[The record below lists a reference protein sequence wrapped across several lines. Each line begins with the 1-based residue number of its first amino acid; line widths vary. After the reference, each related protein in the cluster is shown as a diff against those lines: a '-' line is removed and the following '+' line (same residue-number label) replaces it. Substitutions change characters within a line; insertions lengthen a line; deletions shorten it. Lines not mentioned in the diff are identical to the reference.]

1 MDDNIEDS
9 NLQRYSFT
17 LPPNIVDKVNEF
29 AERLKMNRSMVMREA
44 LTNWLASQSSI
55 SDISGKGV
63 AVVSYIYNHHD
74 TRVLSELLDI
84 QHNFEN
90 IIGTSTHLHLSHTK
104 CFEIVICKG
113 EIGEIKQLSDK
124 IRSIK
129 GLTAFSEHIA
139 ID

>member
-1 MDDNIEDS
+1 MDDFTEDT

-17 LPPNIVDKVNEF
+17 LPPNIVEKVNEF
-29 AERLKMNRSMVMREA
+29 AERLKMNRSMIMREA
-44 LTNWLASQSSI
+44 LSSWLASQSSVT
-55 SDISGKGV
+55 DISGKGV

-74 TRVLSELLDI
+74 THVLSELLDI

-104 CFEIVICKG
+104 CFEIVLCKG
-113 EIGEIKQLSDK
+113 EIEEIKQLSTK

-129 GLTAFSEHIA
+129 GLTSFSEHIA